1 MGCFLACF
9 GSSKDDRKRR
19 KKPQNRVL
27 PSDQR
32 NVVYEALKPGVSAR
46 EDEVENNISSIGEPR
61 EKLEEQ
67 LSFGARRK
75 VTFDLNIKAY
85 EEVSKQEIGEIG
97 VSGEA
102 KEREKKEKGAL
113 DAKRSHSPANSAD
126 DLATSSMG
134 SYPSNHRYQ
143 NCSNSDDE
151 YDELDGEESDLD
163 EEDYEFSDDEEDE
176 DEQPFGAESSESFFS
191 LPTEPK
197 GGGSSTVNDDK
208 EVNSPFRAPPH
219 DSPAHEMKPLCSNP
233 SARDR
238 SNYVHSVLNPVE
250 NLSQWKVVKAK
261 PGEAPLKP
269 LKENTNLEDLHI
281 PISPEPN
288 FKSSSLSWKTSFD
301 QSTTRSPPKQEV
313 AVDASLSNWLSS
325 TESTPSIK
333 TKNNSTVIESADRRQ
348 SPNSVSPESL
358 QDRPILGALT
368 MEEIKQLSAA
378 SSPRKSP
385 TWSPDEKP
393 ILGTVGSY
401 WSHTGQTTNSS
412 SSGSS
417 CVGGIPNTTSKYR
430 EDKRV
435 NWYST
440 PFEARLE
447 RALTTGAAEAYS
459 TYPTRV

>member
-27 PSDQR
+27 PRDQR
-32 NVVYEALKPGVSAR
+32 NVVYEALKPGVSAK
-46 EDEVENNISSIGEPR
+46 EDEVENNICSSSVADPR

-67 LSFGARRK
+67 LSFGARKK

-85 EEVSKQEIGEIG
+85 EEVSKQEIEEIAVG
-97 VSGEA
+97 GEA
-102 KEREKKEKGAL
+102 KEREKKEEGASE
-113 DAKRSHSPANSAD
+113 AKRSQSPANSAD
-126 DLATSSMG
+126 DSATSSMG

-143 NCSNSDDE
+143 NCSNNDDE

-163 EEDYEFSDDEEDE
+163 EEDYEFSDDEEDG
-176 DEQPFGAESSESFFS
+176 DEQPFGVESSESFFS

-197 GGGSSTVNDDK
+197 GGGSSTLNDDK
-208 EVNSPFRAPPH
+208 EVNSPFRAPQQPI
-219 DSPAHEMKPLCSNP
+219 CSNP

-261 PGEAPLKP
+261 PGGTPLKP
-269 LKENTNLEDLHI
+269 LKENTNLEDLNI
-281 PISPEPN
+281 PISSEPS

-301 QSTTRSPPKQEV
+301 QSTTPPPPQPPKQEV

-333 TKNNSTVIESADRRQ
+333 TKNTSTES
-348 SPNSVSPESL
+348 PKSVSPESL

-378 SSPRKSP
+378 SSSPRKSP
-385 TWSPDEKP
+385 TWSPDDKP

-435 NWYST
+435 NWHST

-459 TYPTRV
+459 TYPTSV